1 MPRFNPEATG
11 VFFGITASATRA
23 HMARAIIEGIAFQ
36 YPPSVD
42 ALRAYGLDISELTVV
57 DGEARSPVW
66 NQLKADVLGF
76 DVLVPEVTRAAGLG
90 ATMLAGV
97 AAGVFSDLDE
107 ASGAMFHTRE
117 RYTPD
122 PATHQKYAEIRSDYE
137 KVYAHLDGAYREVGL
152 RTYTN
157 GE

>member
-11 VFFGITASATRA
+11 VFFGITAGTTRA
-23 HMARAIIEGIAFQ
+23 HMARAAIIEGIAFQ

-97 AAGVFSDLDE
+97 AAGEFSDLDE

-117 RYTPD
+117 RYARTLPHISDTPRF
-122 PATHQKYAEIRSDYE
+122 AVTTKKCTRTWMKRTERS
-137 KVYAHLDGAYREVGL
+137 A
-152 RTYTN
+152 
-157 GE
+157 